1 MTHAVGLSGWL
12 DGALEQQPLMLHATR
27 LLAMGLL
34 DALLDGA
41 LEPQP
46 LMLHATR
53 LLAMGLLDA
62 LLDVAARWCT

>member
-1 MTHAVGLSGWL
+1 MTHAVGLSGW
-12 DGALEQQPLMLHATR
+12 
-27 LLAMGLL
+27 
-34 DALLDGA
+34 LDGA